1 MTTDTTA
8 KTVHEFLLPDL
19 GEGLEDAEVVRW
31 HVNVGDSV
39 TLNQTLVSVETAK
52 ALVEIPSPFA
62 GTVLE
67 TVGTP
72 GTTLAVGSLL
82 ARIESGDTAPSSA
95 EPESPTVELTEPP
108 AEEEPKLLVGYGAQ
122 EATPSR
128 RRRRSVLAKPPA
140 RKLARDLGVSLEAV
154 SPGSGPQGSVTTSD
168 VRRAA
173 EAGSHA
179 AEPVPLAAPLSG
191 GHSAGFRGRVPGE
204 VEEVRGIRKRIIAKM
219 EESRRDIPEAL
230 CSRDVDVTQLWD
242 LRGPLTEAA
251 AADGHDIRVTPM
263 ALICRATVIA
273 LRRFPTLNARYDQA
287 EQTIR
292 LLEPIHLG
300 IAVDTER
307 GLMVPNLK
315 NVQHMTTLQIAEQ
328 MKDVADRCRSGAIK
342 PNELVG
348 GTFTVDNYGYFG
360 TDVGDPIIN
369 APEAAILGIG
379 TMRERPWVVDGQL
392 AVRRIATLTLAFDHR
407 VCDGGDAGRFLTY
420 LADLCEEPAR
430 ILLHS

>member
-1 MTTDTTA
+1 MATDATVSV
-8 KTVHEFLLPDL
+8 VHEFLLPDL
-19 GEGLEDAEVVRW
+19 GEGLEDAEIVQW
-31 HVNVGDSV
+31 HVNVGDPV
-39 TLNQTLVSVETAK
+39 ALNQTLVSVETAK

-62 GTVLE
+62 GTVTE
-67 TVGTP
+67 TVGSP
-72 GTTLAVGSLL
+72 GTVLTVGSLL
-82 ARIESGDTAPSSA
+82 ARIESADAAAPPTAADSSA
-95 EPESPTVELTEPP
+95 SVPTEPP

-122 EATPSR
+122 ETAPSR
-128 RRRRSVLAKPPA
+128 RRRGPVLAKPPA
-140 RKLARDLGVSLEAV
+140 RKLARDLGVDLTSLW
-154 SPGSGPQGSVTTSD
+154 PGSGPQGSITTTD

-173 EAGSHA
+173 EVPPVA
-179 AEPVPLAAPLSG
+179 AESAPIAAAAPG
-191 GHSAGFRGRVPGE
+191 RGPVGFRGRVPGE
-204 VEEVRGIRKRIIAKM
+204 VEPVRGIRKRIITKM

-230 CSRDVDVTQLWD
+230 CSRDVDVTELWR
-242 LRGPLTEAA
+242 LRDVLTGAA

-273 LRRFPTLNARYDQA
+273 LRRFPTLNAKYDQA
-287 EQTIR
+287 EQIIR
-292 LLEPIHLG
+292 LIEPIHLG

-315 NVQHMTTLQIAEQ
+315 DVQSLTTLQIAEQ
-328 MKDVADRCRSGAIK
+328 MKDVADRCRSGAVK

-392 AVRRIATLTLAFDHR
+392 AVRRVATLTLAFDHR

-420 LADLCEEPAR
+420 LADLCEEPTR